1 MTNEK
6 SPGPVAAGGVA
17 AAPAGML
24 ENRGREL
31 GRQAD
36 EVGERLS
43 HAVREKAHELDAT
56 RQHLQARAGETKDRV
71 RDGLA
76 DGRARVVSEVQTN
89 PVRSLLWAA
98 GIGVLAGLLVARRM
112 RK

>member
-17 AAPAGML
+17 TAPAGML

-36 EVGERLS
+36 EVGERVT

-56 RQHLQARAGETKDRV
+56 RQHLQARAGETRDRLV
-71 RDGLA
+71 EGIEDRRTRLT
-76 DGRARVVSEVQTN
+76 SEVQAN

-98 GIGVLAGLLVARRM
+98 GIGAVAGLLLARRL